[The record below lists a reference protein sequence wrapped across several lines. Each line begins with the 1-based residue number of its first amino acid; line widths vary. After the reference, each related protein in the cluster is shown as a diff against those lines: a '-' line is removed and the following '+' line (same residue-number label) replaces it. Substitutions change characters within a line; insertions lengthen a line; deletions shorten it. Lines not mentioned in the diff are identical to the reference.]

1 MAVKKNTKKS
11 NDSSKNKTSKKY
23 NVIDDLHE
31 QILKIATV
39 NSKGEVVI
47 KKADLKK
54 ALEEVF
60 TNASKEAAKGNRVR
74 FPVIGI
80 LTMKDVPAR
89 KAGKQKNPFTGEMV
103 DVPARPASRKPRWS
117 FPKSLKEFFAD
128 KKNWK

>member
-1 MAVKKNTKKS
+1 MAKKETTN
-11 NDSSKNKTSKKY
+11 SKKPQKNSAKY
-23 NVIDDLHE
+23 NLIDDLHE
-31 QILKIATV
+31 KILKISQV

-54 ALEEVF
+54 AIEDVF
-60 TNASKEAAKGNRVR
+60 TNASKEAVKGNKVR
-74 FPVIGI
+74 FPILGI
-80 LTMKDVPAR
+80 LTMKDIPAR

-103 DVPARPASRKPRWS
+103 EVPARPASRKPKWS